1 MHWLMLSLKLIRGEI
16 GEQTMRKVKCIRLV
30 LLTLYMS
37 VCLALYIYLW
47 VMAPKSEETSPWIQ
61 FSLQILY
68 ICLAIMFTVV
78 IIRLNGVMKRMTG
91 NFDREIRSVNC

>member
-1 MHWLMLSLKLIRGEI
+1 
-16 GEQTMRKVKCIRLV
+16 MRRVKCIGLA

-61 FSLQILY
+61 FSLQILH